1 VPDATPAVEVAHAP
15 AFPEDAPVITVRPER
30 PSDAGAVRHLH
41 QAAFGQPAEADLVE
55 ALRAAGDLVPELCLV
70 AERGGE
76 VVGHIAFSRAR
87 LDSGDVVLALAPVG
101 VLPEHQGAGA
111 GSAIC
116 HAALERAAETEFP
129 LVVVLG
135 HAGYYPRFGFG
146 PAAALG
152 VIAPFDVPDENW
164 MALPLPAYR
173 PSARGTL
180 RYAAAFDAV
189 D

>member
-1 VPDATPAVEVAHAP
+1 VV
-15 AFPEDAPVITVRPER
+15 TVRQEQ
-30 PSDAGAVRHLH
+30 PSDAAAIRRVHE
-41 QAAFGQPAEADLVE
+41 AAFGRAAEADLVE
-55 ALRAAGDLVPELCLV
+55 ALRAAGDLVPDLCLV

-101 VLPEHQGAGA
+101 VLPRHQGDGA
-111 GSAIC
+111 GSALNREGLEL
-116 HAALERAAETEFP
+116 AARTEFP

-135 HAGYYPRFGFG
+135 HAGYYPRFGFE
-146 PAAALG
+146 PARELG

-173 PSARGTL
+173 RSARGTL

-189 D
+189 G